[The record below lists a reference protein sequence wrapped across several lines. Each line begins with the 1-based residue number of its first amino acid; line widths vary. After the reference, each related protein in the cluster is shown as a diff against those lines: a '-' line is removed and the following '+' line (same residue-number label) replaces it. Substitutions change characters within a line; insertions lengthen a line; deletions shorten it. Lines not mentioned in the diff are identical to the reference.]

1 MMHLRRNLTLGL
13 IALAIIG
20 VIAYSFRPQPRMVDG
35 ARVSIGPMQVTV
47 QEEGKTRV
55 IDRYVI
61 SSPVAGYVPRIVQK
75 VGDSVVHATTLVQ
88 LEPLRSP
95 ALDARSR
102 AGAAARV
109 EAARA
114 ALQASEEQARASKA
128 DAEQALVEF
137 KRLEELGKVQSVSA
151 NELDRARAHAE
162 ASAALQRSAQ
172 FAVEVSRHDLAAA
185 RTALRY
191 AGGEQTSER
200 IAITTPVSGR
210 VLKLFQQS
218 EGVVNAGQP
227 LLEVGDPTQLE
238 VVVEVLSADA
248 VRLTP
253 GMRVLFE
260 RWGGAPLEGRLRLVE
275 PVGFTKI
282 SALGVEEQR
291 VLVIA
296 DFTSPSTQWQQLGD
310 GYRVDTRFILWE
322 GDKVLQIPASA
333 LFRHDNGWAVFVID
347 DEEAHLRSV
356 EPGQRSGLV
365 AQILNGLQEG
375 EMVITHPDEKIE
387 DGVAV
392 ELR

>member
-1 MMHLRRNLTLGL
+1 MHLRRNIMFIL
-13 IALAIIG
+13 IGAALIG
-20 VIAYSFRPQPRMVDG
+20 VIAYGFRPQPRMVDA
-35 ARVSIGPMQVTV
+35 ARVSIGPIQVTV

-75 VGDSVVHATTLVQ
+75 VGDRVERARTLVQ
-88 LEPLRSP
+88 LEPLRAP

-114 ALQASEEQARASKA
+114 ALQAGEENARASRTA
-128 DAEQALVEF
+128 AEQAQVEF

-162 ASAALQRSAQ
+162 ASAALQRSAL
-172 FAVEVSRHDLAAA
+172 FAVDVSRHELAAA
-185 RTALRY
+185 RTALKY
-191 AGGEQTSER
+191 AGGETSER

-227 LLEVGDPTQLE
+227 LLEVGDPAQLE

-248 VRLTP
+248 VRLAS
-253 GMRVLFE
+253 GMRVQFE

-296 DFTSPSTQWQQLGD
+296 DFTSPPAQWQQLGD

-322 GDKVLQIPASA
+322 HDKVLQIPASA
-333 LFRHDNGWAVFVID
+333 LFRHNDGWAVFVID
-347 DEEAHLRSV
+347 DDEARLRSV

-387 DGVAV
+387 AGVAV
-392 ELR
+392 KLR

>member
-1 MMHLRRNLTLGL
+1 MYTRRNIILAL
-13 IALAIIG
+13 IAVAIIG
-20 VIAYSFRPQPRMVDG
+20 IIAYSFRPQPRMVDA
-35 ARVSIGPMQVTV
+35 ARVTIGPMQVTV

-75 VGDSVVHATTLVQ
+75 VGDSVERAKTLVQ

-114 ALQASEEQARASKA
+114 ALQASEEQARARKA
-128 DAEQALVEF
+128 DAEQAQVEF
-137 KRLEELGKVQSVSA
+137 QRLDALGKVQSISA
-151 NELDRARAHAE
+151 NELDRASTHAE

-172 FAVEVSRHDLAAA
+172 FAVDVSRHELSAA
-185 RTALRY
+185 RTALKY
-191 AGGEQTSER
+191 AGGEQSSER
-200 IAITTPVSGR
+200 IAVTTPVTGR
-210 VLKLFQQS
+210 VLKLYQQS

-227 LLEVGDPTQLE
+227 LLEVGDPAQLE

-248 VRLTP
+248 VRLAP
-253 GMRVLFE
+253 GMRVVFE

-296 DFTSPSTQWQQLGD
+296 NFTSPPAQWQQLGD
-310 GYRVDTRFILWE
+310 GYRIDTRFILWE
-322 GDKVLQIPASA
+322 HDKVLQIPTSA
-333 LFRHDNGWAVFVID
+333 LFRHNDGWAVFVIEHD
-347 DEEAHLRSV
+347 KARLRNV
-356 EPGQRSGLV
+356 QPGQRSGLV

>member
-1 MMHLRRNLTLGL
+1 MHLRRNLAFGL
-13 IALAIIG
+13 IAAVIIG
-20 VIAYSFRPQPRMVDG
+20 IIAYSFRPQPRMVDA
-35 ARVSIGPMQVTV
+35 ARVTIGPVQVTV

-61 SSPVAGYVPRIVQK
+61 SAPVAGYVPRITYE
-75 VGDSVVHATTLVQ
+75 VGDNVEQSRTLVQ

-102 AGAAARV
+102 ASAVARV
-109 EAARA
+109 EAAGA
-114 ALQASEEQARASKA
+114 ALQVSEENARASKA
-128 DAEQALVEF
+128 EAEQAFSEF
-137 KRLEELGKVQSVSA
+137 KRLEELSRVSHVSV
-151 NELDRARAHAE
+151 NDLDRARSRAD

-172 FAVEVSRHDLAAA
+172 FAVDVSRHELAAA
-185 RTALRY
+185 RTALKY
-191 AGGEQTSER
+191 AGGGDQTSER
-200 IAITTPVSGR
+200 IAVTTPVTGR

-227 LLEVGDPTQLE
+227 LLEVGDPAQLE

-248 VRLTP
+248 VRLAP
-253 GMRVLFE
+253 GMRVMLE
-260 RWGGAPLEGRLRLVE
+260 RWGGEPLEGRLRLVE

-291 VLVIA
+291 VLVIV
-296 DFTSPSTQWQQLGD
+296 DFTSPPAQWQSLGD
-310 GYRVDTRFILWE
+310 GYRVDARFILWE

-333 LFRHDNGWAVFVID
+333 LFRHNNGWAVFVIED
-347 DEEAHLRSV
+347 DEARLRTV
-356 EPGQRSGLV
+356 EPGKRSGLV
-365 AQILNGLQEG
+365 AQILKGLQEG
-375 EMVITHPDEKIE
+375 ETVITHPDEKIE